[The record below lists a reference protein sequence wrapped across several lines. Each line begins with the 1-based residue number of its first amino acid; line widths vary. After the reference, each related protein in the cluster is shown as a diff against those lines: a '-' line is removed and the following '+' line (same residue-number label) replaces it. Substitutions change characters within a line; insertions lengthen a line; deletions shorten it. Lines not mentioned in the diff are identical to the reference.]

1 MKKLGIIGAMQ
12 IEVEALIG
20 QMTQQRC
27 VTKAG
32 MDFYEGELQGCP
44 VVVVQSGIG
53 KVNAAIC
60 AQLLI
65 DLFSV
70 ELLINTGIA
79 GALDDRLRI
88 GDIVLAREAMYH
100 DMQVPNYPV
109 GQVPGLSIHRFQAD
123 EQLLTVVEAVSREV
137 LNDIHVYRGRVVS
150 GDQFICEPQKKQWLR
165 DEVGGTCAEM
175 EGAAI
180 AHVAW
185 KNGIG
190 FLIIRA
196 ISDQADDQA
205 HIDYPTFEKQ
215 AAAHSVA
222 LLSACIPKLD
232 LVQ

>member
-1 MKKLGIIGAMQ
+1 MKKMGIIGAMH
-12 IEVEALIG
+12 IEVEALIA
-20 QMTQQRC
+20 QMTEKRC
-27 VTKAG
+27 VTRAG
-32 MDFYEGELQGCP
+32 MDFYEGVLQDCS

-65 DLFSV
+65 DLFAV
-70 ELLINTGIA
+70 DILINTGIA
-79 GALDDRLRI
+79 GALDNRLRI
-88 GDIVLAREAMYH
+88 GDIVLAKEAMYH
-100 DMQVPNYPV
+100 DMQVPQYPV
-109 GQVPGLSIHRFQAD
+109 GQVPGLPVHRFQAD
-123 EQLLTVVEAVSREV
+123 ERLLAVVQAVGEEV
-137 LNDIHVYRGRVVS
+137 LTDIHTYSGRVVS

-185 KNGIG
+185 KNGVG

-215 AAAHSVA
+215 AAAHSVS
-222 LLSACIPKLD
+222 LLLACIPKLD